1 MINGIFTITSEGKT
15 GHYYAENFA
24 ELMQVLPLLWT
35 VHTAR
40 DRVPELQASDAM
52 QLLSYS
58 KRMLPVCTTPSLR
71 LFQPLERE
79 RFEQLREDLLDGDM
93 TLCHYT
99 LDYDGNRFA
108 MTGWSEDGVGA
119 MSAPMDCVISACTGA
134 HKVKPSGQPYFD
146 SRILSRA
153 LQDLMAEPEQKVSEH
168 QEPSGPELR
177 I

>member
-1 MINGIFTITSEGKT
+1 MINGIFTITSEEKT

-40 DRVPELQASDAM
+40 DRVPELQGSDAE

-58 KRMLPVCTTPSLR
+58 KGMLPVCTTPSLR

-79 RFEQLREDLLDGDM
+79 RFEQLREDLLDGDV
-93 TLCHYT
+93 TLRHYN

-108 MTGWSEDGVGA
+108 MTGWSEDGLGA
-119 MSAPMDCVISACTGA
+119 MSAPMDCVISACAGA

-146 SRILSRA
+146 PRILNRA
-153 LQDLMAEPEQKVSEH
+153 LQDVMEEQRAPESQA
-168 QEPSGPELR
+168 PSGPALR
-177 I
+177 M